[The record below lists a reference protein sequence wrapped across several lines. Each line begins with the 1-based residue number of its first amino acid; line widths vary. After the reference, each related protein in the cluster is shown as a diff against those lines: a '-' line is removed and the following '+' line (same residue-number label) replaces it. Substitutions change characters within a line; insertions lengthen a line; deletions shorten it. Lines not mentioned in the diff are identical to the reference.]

1 MLGFSSVKNRKD
13 FYYPLEMKIYREKL
27 IEEKIAYEGS
37 FSYIDYDYLL
47 RGISVDV
54 YEGIDG
60 LKYWHSFSIKGSLLA
75 YSSLGIFIPRYNNF
89 RNLIKKGFESE
100 DLALDNYKRVLTGLE
115 IANDTRSINDV
126 KVLIKQLYNA
136 ERYTSNYSYYMGDL
150 KRIMLTK
157 NFDSPYNE
165 TFVEEMKKRREK
177 VLSLDKK
184 YSPNKK

>member
-54 YEGIDG
+54 YEGIDD
-60 LKYWHSFSIKGSLLA
+60 LKYWHSFSFKGSLLA

-89 RNLIKKGFESE
+89 RNLIKITICTVR
-100 DLALDNYKRVLTGLE
+100 L
-115 IANDTRSINDV
+115 
-126 KVLIKQLYNA
+126 
-136 ERYTSNYSYYMGDL
+136 SN
-150 KRIMLTK
+150 
-157 NFDSPYNE
+157 
-165 TFVEEMKKRREK
+165 V
-177 VLSLDKK
+177 
-184 YSPNKK
+184 

>member
-37 FSYIDYDYLL
+37 FSY
-47 RGISVDV
+47 
-54 YEGIDG
+54 
-60 LKYWHSFSIKGSLLA
+60 
-75 YSSLGIFIPRYNNF
+75 

-126 KVLIKQLYNA
+126 KILIRQLYNA
-136 ERYTSNYSYYMGDL
+136 ERYTSNYGYYMGDL

-157 NFDSPYNE
+157 NFDSPCNE

-177 VLSLDKK
+177 VLSLEKK